1 MGVRWIL
8 QEREHTIGLPSQ
20 PRLAR
25 LHSLPSFVPA
35 CSTEDALSSP
45 GTAALVGGCTA
56 RDEGSATTGQSALVR
71 QTNGSAAL
79 AQGPLLA
86 ASQPASQPDDE

>member
-8 QEREHTIGLPSQ
+8 QELEHTIGLSSL

-35 CSTEDALSSP
+35 CSIKDALSLL
-45 GTAALVGGCTA
+45 GTAALVGGCAA

-71 QTNGSAAL
+71 QTEGSAAL
-79 AQGPLLA
+79 AQGPLPA
-86 ASQPASQPDDE
+86 ASQPASNS